1 MENKNKY
8 NNSKQKNAVSGSSFG
23 SSRTG
28 AKQPFGK
35 DKFGMWKQGGQSRSR
50 VLSLT
55 QLLSRIRKQRGGTAA
70 DTQPLV
76 SNFVKNTGTNSLQAN
91 DLTLMSAGGKN
102 NRSLPSGK
110 GGAFFPLT
118 LPGGVASQGN
128 KRSDDQQT
136 ALLSN
141 IASTSNTISGVNL
154 PGGNLKNSRDQKTR
168 NLLQGKQTQ
177 LSQKDQMSISSFN
190 PNLSRGTRMEREE
203 QKRQKPIKPIIP
215 PKSLVII
222 LKEKPEKI
230 LYNRRIID
238 YKHCGLLQRYI
249 GLGGKILPRRQ
260 TRLTAK
266 QQRYIAKTIKSA
278 RIMGLLPFVS
288 KEKGFF
294 R

>member
-1 MENKNKY
+1 MDKTKSKNFKNKNQALRVAHQGKTR
-8 NNSKQKNAVSGSSFG
+8 NS
-23 SSRTG
+23 
-28 AKQPFGK
+28 
-35 DKFGMWKQGGQSRSR
+35 

-55 QLLSRIRKQRGGTAA
+55 QLLGRIRKQR
-70 DTQPLV
+70 
-76 SNFVKNTGTNSLQAN
+76 
-91 DLTLMSAGGKN
+91 
-102 NRSLPSGK
+102 
-110 GGAFFPLT
+110 
-118 LPGGVASQGN
+118 
-128 KRSDDQQT
+128 QQK
-136 ALLSN
+136 
-141 IASTSNTISGVNL
+141 VE
-154 PGGNLKNSRDQKTR
+154 Q
-168 NLLQGKQTQ
+168 
-177 LSQKDQMSISSFN
+177 
-190 PNLSRGTRMEREE
+190 

-238 YKHCGLLQRYI
+238 YKHCALLQRYI

>member
-1 MENKNKY
+1 MENKYK
-8 NNSKQKNAVSGSSFG
+8 NSKQKNKNSFADKKGFSG
-23 SSRTG
+23 
-28 AKQPFGK
+28 GK
-35 DKFGMWKQGGQSRSR
+35 NKQSRSR

-55 QLLSRIRKQRGGTAA
+55 QLLSRVRKQRPGIISSPVGAVAA
-70 DTQPLV
+70 SV
-76 SNFVKNTGTNSLQAN
+76 SPQQRNLQFAGDARTNQKGVGSYGNSISTFGEVK
-91 DLTLMSAGGKN
+91 
-102 NRSLPSGK
+102 GK
-110 GGAFFPLT
+110 GASL
-118 LPGGVASQGN
+118 GGMN
-128 KRSDDQQT
+128 K
-136 ALLSN
+136 
-141 IASTSNTISGVNL
+141 
-154 PGGNLKNSRDQKTR
+154 GGSRME
-168 NLLQGKQTQ
+168 
-177 LSQKDQMSISSFN
+177 SQK
-190 PNLSRGTRMEREE
+190 EE
-203 QKRQKPIKPIIP
+203 QKRQNPIKPIIP

-222 LKEKPEKI
+222 LREKPDKI